1 VLLGCDGDV
10 REEEVNA
17 EEERGGVEDADA
29 SFLLHA
35 GNQKR
40 PKDRVGSPFSTR
52 RRRASRGE
60 SRG

>member
-1 VLLGCDGDV
+1 V
-10 REEEVNA
+10 EE
-17 EEERGGVEDADA
+17 ADA

-52 RRRASRGE
+52 RRRAWRGE